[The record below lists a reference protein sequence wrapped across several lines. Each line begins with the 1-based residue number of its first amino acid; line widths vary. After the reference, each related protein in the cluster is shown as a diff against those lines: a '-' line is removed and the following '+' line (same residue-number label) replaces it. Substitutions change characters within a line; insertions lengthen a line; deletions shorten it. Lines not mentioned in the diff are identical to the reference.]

1 MFTLSVS
8 KRGEVLF
15 KLIIPQIFLFA
26 SSQTSRATLA
36 DITFLITEAASPSL
50 PREPESLQTHSQ
62 SSELRPPL
70 QWGNMLQV
78 FGENLDCQREETH
91 FSWQEVICEISVGS
105 MKVQLNHPGAGYD
118 GDTCDTRPVLNQKY
132 NFSVWLQIKD
142 RYSWSLDL
150 RLDCLNSFS
159 YECKTWSFGPVSEYM
174 TCFSTEFLLHV
185 LTDLHWSCISFSWMK
200 HLKSEK
206 TYLLSVLPQE
216 K

>member
-78 FGENLDCQREETH
+78 FGENLDCQREETPGRRWFVRLVLGPWR
-91 FSWQEVICEISVGS
+91 FSSIT
-105 MKVQLNHPGAGYD
+105 PGAGYD

-132 NFSVWLQIKD
+132 NFSVWLRIKD